1 MMIPSC
7 EEILKLAADYDRIP
21 ICREVFADMVT
32 PITLLRRLAERSK
45 EYFLLESVEG
55 GEKWGRYSFLGF
67 NPILRVTLKEG
78 RMVIDSRTEEY
89 PSKTLTTAAPYEELR
104 QILNR
109 FKAPKIQGQPPFAGG
124 FAGYFSYAMIGYAE
138 PVLKISRGNGADM
151 ELMLFDQVI
160 AYDHL
165 KQKISIVVNIKTG
178 RRTAEPSFPF
188 AEYLMEEYG
197 NACRRIQ
204 ETIALI
210 RDQTPP
216 APQSAGRASAFSC
229 NVSKEEYCRMVE
241 KTREYIR
248 DGDIFQA
255 VISRQFTASFEG
267 SLLNAYR
274 VLRTTNPSPY
284 MVYMNLGETEIISAS
299 PETLVRLKD
308 GRLITFPVAGSR
320 PRGNSPTE
328 DEALEAELL
337 ADEKELAEHN
347 MLVDLG
353 RNDIGRISSFG
364 TVEVTQ
370 YQMIH
375 KYSRIM
381 HICTQVEGKIGE
393 GCDGCSAVEALLP
406 AGTLSGAQKIRA
418 CQIIEEME
426 QVPRGIYGGALGYL
440 DLTGNMDT
448 CIAIRMAVKENG
460 SVTVQAGGG
469 IVADSVPEREYEES
483 ENKAGAVMQAI
494 MYAGEA
500 DDI

>member
-178 RRTAEPSFPF
+178 RRTAEPS
-188 AEYLMEEYG
+188 
-197 NACRRIQ
+197 R
-204 ETIALI
+204 
-210 RDQTPP
+210 
-216 APQSAGRASAFSC
+216 
-229 NVSKEEYCRMVE
+229 
-241 KTREYIR
+241 
-248 DGDIFQA
+248 
-255 VISRQFTASFEG
+255 
-267 SLLNAYR
+267 
-274 VLRTTNPSPY
+274 
-284 MVYMNLGETEIISAS
+284 
-299 PETLVRLKD
+299 
-308 GRLITFPVAGSR
+308 PVF
-320 PRGNSPTE
+320 
-328 DEALEAELL
+328 L
-337 ADEKELAEHN
+337 AQ
-347 MLVDLG
+347 
-353 RNDIGRISSFG
+353 RNTWIKCSS
-364 TVEVTQ
+364 
-370 YQMIH
+370 
-375 KYSRIM
+375 
-381 HICTQVEGKIGE
+381 
-393 GCDGCSAVEALLP
+393 
-406 AGTLSGAQKIRA
+406 
-418 CQIIEEME
+418 
-426 QVPRGIYGGALGYL
+426 
-440 DLTGNMDT
+440 
-448 CIAIRMAVKENG
+448 
-460 SVTVQAGGG
+460 
-469 IVADSVPEREYEES
+469 
-483 ENKAGAVMQAI
+483 
-494 MYAGEA
+494 
-500 DDI
+500 